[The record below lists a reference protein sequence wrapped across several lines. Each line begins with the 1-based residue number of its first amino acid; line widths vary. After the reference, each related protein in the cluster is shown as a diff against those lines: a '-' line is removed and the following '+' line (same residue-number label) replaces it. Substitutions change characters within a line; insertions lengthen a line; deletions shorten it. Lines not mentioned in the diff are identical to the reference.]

1 MGLHMWR
8 FLLSALLSIGTSA
21 FLANLAAAHALLV
34 DCNLRNS
41 KVEVEAFYDDDTPAA
56 KARVKVI
63 NADEQMVAG
72 GFTDQNG
79 SWSFAMPAPGKYVV
93 VVDAGA
99 GHRKEKTIEVP
110 ARPDESMAPKNEA
123 PIGDES
129 KRDDLTRIPWLK
141 IAIGL
146 VIIGG
151 LSGAFLLSSM
161 MRKNATAKGI

>member
-1 MGLHMWR
+1 MRR
-8 FLLSALLSIGTSA
+8 FLLSALLAIGMSA
-21 FLANLAAAHALLV
+21 FLPNLAAAHALLV
-34 DCNLRNS
+34 DCNMRNG
-41 KVEVEAFYDDDTPAA
+41 KVEVEAFYDDDTPAP

-99 GHRKEKTIEVP
+99 GHRKEKSIEVP
-110 ARPDESMAPKNEA
+110 ARPDESIAPKDEA
-123 PIGDES
+123 PIGDGP
-129 KRDDLTRIPWLK
+129 KRDELTRIPWLK

-151 LSGAFLLSSM
+151 LSGAFLLASI
-161 MRKNATAKGI
+161 MRKNAKAKEV

>member
-1 MGLHMWR
+1 MRR
-8 FLLSALLSIGTSA
+8 FLSSALLAIGMSA
-21 FLANLAAAHALLV
+21 FSPNLAAAHALLV
-34 DCNLRNS
+34 DCNLRDG
-41 KVEVEAFYDDDTPAA
+41 KVEVEAYYDDDTPAP

-63 NADEQMVAG
+63 DALEQMVAG
-72 GFTDQNG
+72 GVTDQKG

-110 ARPDESMAPKNEA
+110 AQPDESIAPKDEA
-123 PIGDES
+123 PIGDAP

-151 LSGAFLLSSM
+151 LSGAFLLASV
-161 MRKNATAKGI
+161 MRKNAKAKEV

>member
-1 MGLHMWR
+1 MRR
-8 FLLSALLSIGTSA
+8 FFLSALLAIGTSA
-21 FLANLAAAHALLV
+21 FLPNLAAAHALLV
-34 DCNLRNS
+34 DCNMRNG
-41 KVEVEAFYDDDTPAA
+41 KVEVEAFYDDDTPAP

-72 GFTDQNG
+72 GVTDQNG

-99 GHRKEKTIEVP
+99 GHRKEKSIEVP
-110 ARPDESMAPKNEA
+110 ARPDESVPPNDET
-123 PIGDES
+123 PIGDGP
-129 KRDDLTRIPWLK
+129 KRDELTRIPWLK

-151 LSGAFLLSSM
+151 LSGAFLLASI
-161 MRKNATAKGI
+161 MRKNAKAKEV